1 MKGEGYR
8 MHDIKKI
15 MEEYSDEY
23 NLNGKPIKQGFK
35 KQPKAKANDYGNGKK
50 KGGHRKPH
58 PNKIEF
64 E

>member
-1 MKGEGYR
+1 MR
-8 MHDIKKI
+8 DIKRI

-35 KQPKAKANDYGNGKK
+35 KKPKANDAKSGKK
-50 KGGHRKPH
+50 KGGHRQPN
-58 PNKIEF
+58 PNKTEW

>member
-1 MKGEGYR
+1 

-35 KQPKAKANDYGNGKK
+35 KKPKAIDSGNGKK
-50 KGGHRKPH
+50 KGGHRKPN
-58 PNKIEF
+58 PNKINF

>member
-1 MKGEGYR
+1 
-8 MHDIKKI
+8 MHDIKRI

-35 KQPKAKANDYGNGKK
+35 KKPKANDAKGNKK
-50 KGGHRKPH
+50 KSGHRQPN
-58 PNKIEF
+58 PNKTEW